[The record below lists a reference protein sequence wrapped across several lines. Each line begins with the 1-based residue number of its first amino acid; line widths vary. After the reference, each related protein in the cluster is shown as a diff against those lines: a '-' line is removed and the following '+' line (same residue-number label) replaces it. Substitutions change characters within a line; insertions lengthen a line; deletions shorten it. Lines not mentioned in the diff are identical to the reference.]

1 MKMEYLLVDG
11 YNIIYAWKNLNK
23 LAENN
28 LEDAR
33 YKLLEIMC
41 NYQGYKGCEV
51 IVVFDAYKVKK
62 HKSKIEDY
70 KNIKVVYTK
79 EKETADMYIE
89 RVTTS
94 LVEKDEYNVKVAT
107 SDRTEQTIILSKGA
121 LRVSARELKYE
132 VDSYKN
138 NYKRN
143 TNKVHNNNF
152 LINNLDNDLAKLL
165 DKMRFDNE

>member
-1 MKMEYLLVDG
+1 MKTEYLLVDG
-11 YNIIYAWKNLNK
+11 YNIIFAWKK
-23 LAENN
+23 LHKIAEYN

-33 YKLLEIMC
+33 FKLLEILC

-51 IVVFDAYKVKK
+51 IVVFDAYRVKK
-62 HKSKIEDY
+62 HKSKVEEY

-89 RVTTS
+89 RVTTEF
-94 LVEKDEYNVKVAT
+94 VIKGEYNVKVAT

-132 VDSYKN
+132 IDNYKN
-138 NYKRN
+138 NYKK
-143 TNKVHNNNF
+143 NKDKANSNNF
-152 LINNLDNDLAKLL
+152 LINNLDDDLAKLL
-165 DKMRFDNE
+165 DKMRFDK

>member
-1 MKMEYLLVDG
+1 MEYLLIDG

-23 LAENN
+23 IAQYN

-33 YKLLEIMC
+33 FKLLEILC

-51 IVVFDAYKVKK
+51 IVVFDAYRVKK
-62 HKSKIEDY
+62 YKSKIEDY

-79 EKETADMYIE
+79 EQETADMYIE
-89 RVTTS
+89 RVTTD
-94 LVEKDEYNVKVAT
+94 LVIKNEYNVKVAT

-132 VDSYKN
+132 IDSCKN
-138 NYKRN
+138 NYKK
-143 TNKVHNNNF
+143 NKDKINSNNF
-152 LINNLDNDLAKLL
+152 LINNVDDDLAKLL
-165 DKMRFDNE
+165 DKMRFDK